1 MMNRI
6 IFSSKWYRIF

>member
-1 MMNRI
+1 MNRI